1 MKMFRKVNLTF
12 GSLLVIYLV
21 SVLALSATSLSA
33 DPAERFGRRDRDV
46 LAQRGRDFQQQAEER
61 FNKMCEFLGLDEK
74 QKKEVRKLFDDRRKE
89 LREIMGDAREGNLSR
104 EEVRGKMEESFK
116 NYREK
121 LEKLLTEEQK
131 AKLEQWE
138 KENPRRGM
146 RGRSA
151 PGDNS

>member
-1 MKMFRKVNLTF
+1 MIRRINLIF

-21 SVLALSATSLSA
+21 SVLALSVPSLSA
-33 DPAERFGRRDRDV
+33 DPAERFDRRDRDV
-46 LAQRGRDFQQQAEER
+46 LAQRGRDFQRQAEER

-74 QKKEVRKLFDDRRKE
+74 QQKEARKLFDERRKE
-89 LREIMGDAREGNLSR
+89 MREIMGEVREGNLSR
-104 EEVRGKMEESFK
+104 EQVRGKMEESFK
-116 NYREK
+116 NYRGK

-131 AKLEQWE
+131 ARLEQWV
-138 KENPRRGM
+138 KENPRRRGM